1 MSIKDKKS
9 MVLPNLY
16 EFYKITENINQML
29 PIVMGESKIS
39 IRVLDH
45 FVTNYSK
52 SKKVYYKLD
61 KKIFDVHKS
70 YKEQLDGYRKK
81 LFDPFCRDKR
91 IPFYYNENQYLIT
104 TVAQLNFFKWAIT
117 YKVLEYVN
125 INFTDI
131 YKDMQQKKELIESE
145 VLTTNDSSTLLVK
158 TQSESSSS
166 TSKIIYSSEK
176 IEISFDA

>member
-1 MSIKDKKS
+1 MNIQDKKS

-16 EFYKITENINQML
+16 EFYKIPEHIGQML

-52 SKKVYYKLD
+52 SKKIYYKLD

-91 IPFYYNENQYLIT
+91 IPFYYNETQYLIT

-117 YKVLEYVN
+117 YKVLDYVDA
-125 INFTDI
+125 NFADI
-131 YKDMQQKKELIESE
+131 YKDMQQKKELIDSE
-145 VLTTNDSSTLLVK
+145 ALTSNDTPTLLSK
-158 TQSESSSS
+158 TQSDSS
-166 TSKIIYSSEK
+166 SKIIYSSEK

>member
-16 EFYKITENINQML
+16 EFYKIAENIKQML

-52 SKKVYYKLD
+52 TKKIYYKID

-91 IPFYYNENQYLIT
+91 IPFYYNETQYLIT

-117 YKVLEYVN
+117 YKILEYVD
-125 INFTDI
+125 INFTYI
-131 YKDMQQKKELIESE
+131 YKDMQQKKELIDLEP
-145 VLTTNDSSTLLVK
+145 LTTNNISILTK
-158 TQSESSSS
+158 TNSESSSS
-166 TSKIIYSSEK
+166 SSKIIYSSEK